1 MNSNRIIKWV
11 YRLPDFYKFLTI
23 ILITIGITYY
33 SAAPIRI
40 TWYVIVSVLYYF
52 SRNEALWLAFFL
64 CTVDGFA
71 GFFGLYEVT
80 LNILPG
86 MPAIELAQIYVALSV
101 IKAAKGKYHGLIFY
115 TKYMQIL
122 FLYLIFQVAW
132 GQMMGFTGELK
143 IYFRVLKEFIPML
156 LFFSIPRLF
165 VNQELYQRFFRIMFY
180 VVLLA
185 FAAQIFTLF
194 TGLTPMEAAG
204 AVAGEK
210 GDDNPEFR
218 YFYNASSTLLGLFGA
233 LYFLNGDKIR
243 LSDRILFLSVT
254 FAALLIAVLS
264 ATRGWIIGF
273 SFIIIATF
281 IFTDSLRSKRSI
293 GLILFTVPF
302 IIWIL
307 TNPVIYKQ
315 IAFGEER
322 FNALSALSEGD
333 LSAEGTLKRLDI
345 RSQIVM
351 TGWKENSVFGWGLS
365 DKGYYYRDDH
375 VGNQSLLVTSGI
387 VGFVLLNGFLVYYAL
402 MILNIYYKSG
412 PRIRNRKAL
421 LVFLVFLAGWFL
433 IHSTSSQQFNFTGIP
448 VKIIPQVVFFSFGA
462 LQYERFSGLIH
473 EKKI

>member
-1 MNSNRIIKWV
+1 MISNRIIKWV
-11 YRLPDFYKFLTI
+11 YGLPDFYKFLTI

-33 SAAPIRI
+33 SSAPIRI

-86 MPAIELAQIYVALSV
+86 LPAIELAQIYVVLSV
-101 IKAAKGKYHGLIFY
+101 IKAAIGKNHGTIFY
-115 TKYMQIL
+115 TKYLQIL
-122 FLYLIFQVAW
+122 FLYLIFQVVW

-143 IYFRVLKEFIPML
+143 VYFRVLKEFIPML

-165 VNQELYQRFFRIMFY
+165 ANQEMYERFFRIMFY

-194 TGLTPMEAAG
+194 TGLTPMEAVG

-210 GDDNPEFR
+210 SDENPEFR

-233 LYFLNGDKIR
+233 LYFLNRDKIR

-273 SFIIIATF
+273 SFIIIAAF
-281 IFTDSLRSKRSI
+281 IFTDALRSKRSL
-293 GLILFTVPF
+293 GLILFAVPF
-302 IIWIL
+302 VIWTL

-322 FNALSALSEGD
+322 FNALTAIKEGD
-333 LSAEGTLKRLDI
+333 LSAEGTLQRLDY
-345 RSQIVM
+345 RSQRVM
-351 TGWKENSVFGWGLS
+351 AGWKDNSIFGWGLS
-365 DKGYYYRDDH
+365 DKGFDYRDDH

-387 VGFVLLNGFLVYYAL
+387 VGFVLLNGFLIYFSL
-402 MILNIYYKSG
+402 MILNIYYKSAH
-412 PRIRNRKAL
+412 RVRYRNSL
-421 LVFLVFLAGWFL
+421 LVFLIFLAGWFL
-433 IHSTSSQQFNFTGIP
+433 IHSTSGQQFNFTGIP
-448 VKIIPQVVFFSFGA
+448 VKIIPQAVFFSFGA
-462 LQYERFSGLIH
+462 FQYERLSGLIH